1 MVFLFAI
8 KKFDLKTPGREDDD
22 IDAEKKVELESND
35 YTAIAAKILEGCG
48 GKENITSI
56 DNCVTRLRLEV
67 KDITAVNDKVIKSA
81 GVAGVIKPGKTS
93 VQVIIGTKVQFVAD
107 EFTKLCS
114 SDEFIKAMKDANLT
128 PACESGDEYQ
138 AFVDRKTDLF
148 NSLKDYLLAG
158 EK

>member
-1 MVFLFAI
+1 MTYKIKLTWKVKYEREITCQVFSE
-8 KKFDLKTPGREDDD
+8 GRE
-22 IDAEKKVELESND
+22 KESND

-107 EFTKLCS
+107 EFTKLC
-114 SDEFIKAMKDANLT
+114 E
-128 PACESGDEYQ
+128 
-138 AFVDRKTDLF
+138 
-148 NSLKDYLLAG
+148 
-158 EK
+158 

>member
-1 MVFLFAI
+1 MRSFVPDRIVLFA
-8 KKFDLKTPGREDDD
+8 LRGC
-22 IDAEKKVELESND
+22 EKHITCNDD

-56 DNCVTRLRLEV
+56 DNCITRLRLEV

-107 EFTKLCS
+107 AFSELC
-114 SDEFIKAMKDANLT
+114 K
-128 PACESGDEYQ
+128 
-138 AFVDRKTDLF
+138 
-148 NSLKDYLLAG
+148 
-158 EK
+158 

>member
-22 IDAEKKVELESND
+22 IEAEKKVELESND

-67 KDITAVNDKVIKSA
+67 KDITAVNDKSA

-107 EFTKLCS
+107 EFTKLC
-114 SDEFIKAMKDANLT
+114 E
-128 PACESGDEYQ
+128 
-138 AFVDRKTDLF
+138 
-148 NSLKDYLLAG
+148 
-158 EK
+158 

>member
-1 MVFLFAI
+1 MCI
-8 KKFDLKTPGREDDD
+8 RD
-22 IDAEKKVELESND
+22 SD

-56 DNCVTRLRLEV
+56 DNCITRLRLEV

-107 EFTKLCS
+107 AFSALC
-114 SDEFIKAMKDANLT
+114 K
-128 PACESGDEYQ
+128 
-138 AFVDRKTDLF
+138 
-148 NSLKDYLLAG
+148 
-158 EK
+158 